1 MQLDDSLLSKLC
13 TFIRDQIKIP
23 EISLFNRIKLK
34 NKNLVGRSCKRVGR
48 TANYAVIVETHNE
61 NILVLIGYF
70 VYIQQSMILLF
81 VGKELIQK
89 QSWSILPCWNQ
100 SQVMKI
106 EKEE

>member
-13 TFIRDQIKIP
+13 TFIGDQIEIP

-34 NKNLVGRSCKRVGR
+34 NKNFVGRSCKRVGR
-48 TANYAVIVETHNE
+48 TANYAVVVETHNE

-89 QSWSILPCWNQ
+89 QSWSILPGWNQ

-106 EKEE
+106 EKEQ